1 MGSRL
6 DGGGPTGFNCELS
19 EVVTEVIREGLRV
32 GSTAGAADPDPIV
45 DLGNLVGDPDGD
57 VGSRRGPGVGSH
69 DDAAVERYGCCCVW
83 V

>member
-6 DGGGPTGFNCELS
+6 DGRSATGLHGQLS
-19 EVVTEVIREGLRV
+19 QVVAEVIREGLRV
-32 GSTAGAADPDPIV
+32 GGTSGAADPDPIV
-45 DLGNLVGDPDGD
+45 DLGNLVGDADGD

-69 DDAAVERYGCCCVW
+69 DDAAVERYGCCVW